1 MPDPLLLPMADQP
14 TAERADAARN
24 REALLCA
31 ARRLVEEQGV
41 AAVTME
47 AVAAAA
53 GVGKGT
59 VFRRFDSR
67 EGLMAAVLDFS
78 ETAWQASVISGPPP
92 LGPGPDPWEAQ
103 LLGDRVWVVVA
114 AAPWGGRLVDAV
126 RSPIGLTTV
135 AVAPLA
141 SVWSG

>member
-1 MPDPLLLPMADQP
+1 MSRPFPS
-14 TAERADAARN
+14 AA
-24 REALLCA
+24 REALGDTQLRHNLA
-31 ARRLVEEQGV
+31 HATGVIRDKRARLVEEQGV

-92 LGPGPDPWEAQ
+92 LGP
-103 LLGDRVWVVVA
+103 
-114 AAPWGGRLVDAV
+114 APR
-126 RSPIGLTTV
+126 P
-135 AVAPLA
+135 
-141 SVWSG
+141 